1 MNPISANN
9 NEIDLLALL
18 KKLIQ
23 SKKLIFKITI
33 LFLIL
38 GLAISLLMPKKYS
51 AGSTF
56 VPMMSTDQKSNGL
69 SGLASLAGINID
81 GGMGGNDISPT
92 LYPEIIASVPFKQA
106 LSEVKIPFEGKQ
118 ITFKESALNKQH
130 DALSLIKKYTI
141 GLPGLL
147 IGLFKSEVSLQ
158 LKDSLFSKQ
167 VLFIS
172 KNDYELYK
180 NFENLVSINVDL
192 KEGFIELNIEFD
204 DPVRAAILAQNAQ
217 ELLQKKV
224 IELKVKQAKEV
235 LQYTQEQFSIKKG
248 LLYAAQD
255 KVNAFKDNAIFFN
268 TTTYQTQL
276 SRLEAE
282 YTTANMIFLEVAKQ
296 VEQAKLQ
303 VSKDTPIFS
312 ILKPVVVPNEKSAP
326 KKLVII
332 MLWTFI
338 GFLAISAKILFSD
351 KILALVEKL
360 IK

>member
-1 MNPISANN
+1 MNNQNN
-9 NEIDLLALL
+9 QEIDLLALL
-18 KKLIQ
+18 SKLLKNKVSIL
-23 SKKLIFKITI
+23 KVTFVFAIFGFCI
-33 LFLIL
+33 
-38 GLAISLLMPKKYS
+38 ALMLPKQYS

-56 VPMMSTDQKSNGL
+56 VPMMSSDQKSNGL

-106 LSEVKIPFEGKQ
+106 LSEVKIPYEGKQ
-118 ITFKESALNKQH
+118 ITFKEYALNKQY

-147 IGLFKSEVSLQ
+147 IGLFKSEDAQQ
-158 LKDSLFSKQ
+158 LKDSLISKQ

-172 KNDYELYK
+172 KDDYALYK
-180 NFENLVSINVDL
+180 NFENLISINVDL
-192 KEGFIELNIEFD
+192 KEGFIELNIDFD

-268 TTTYQTQL
+268 TTSYQTQL

-326 KKLVII
+326 KKFLII
-332 MLWTFI
+332 SIWTFL
-338 GFLAISAKILFSD
+338 GFFVISMKILFND
-351 KILALVEKL
+351 KIVELIQKL
-360 IK
+360 KK

>member
-1 MNPISANN
+1 MNNQNN
-9 NEIDLLALL
+9 QEIDLLALL
-18 KKLIQ
+18 NKLLKNKVSIL
-23 SKKLIFKITI
+23 KVTFVFAIF
-33 LFLIL
+33 
-38 GLAISLLMPKKYS
+38 GLCIALMLPKQYS

-56 VPMMSTDQKSNGL
+56 VPMMSSDQKSNGL

-81 GGMGGNDISPT
+81 GGMGSNDISPT

-106 LSEVKIPFEGKQ
+106 LSQVKIPFEGKQ
-118 ITFKESALNKQH
+118 ITFKEYALNKQY

-147 IGLFKSEVSLQ
+147 IGLFKSEDTLQ
-158 LKDSLFSKQ
+158 LKDSLFSKK
-167 VLFIS
+167 VLFIT
-172 KNDYELYK
+172 KEDYELYK
-180 NFENLVSINVDL
+180 NFDNLVSINVDL
-192 KEGFIELNIEFD
+192 KEGFIELNINFD

-235 LQYTQEQFSIKKG
+235 LQYTQEQYLIKKG

-255 KVNAFKDNAIFFN
+255 KVNVFKDNAIFYN
-268 TTTYQTQL
+268 STSYQTQL

-282 YTTANMIFLEVAKQ
+282 YTTANMIFIEVAKQ

-312 ILKPVVVPNEKSAP
+312 ILKPVVVPNEKSGP
-326 KKLVII
+326 KRLLIIAIWAFLGLVFGVGKTLFQDQIQKFILQII
-332 MLWTFI
+332 
-338 GFLAISAKILFSD
+338 S
-351 KILALVEKL
+351 
-360 IK
+360 

>member
-1 MNPISANN
+1 MNNQNN
-9 NEIDLLALL
+9 QQIDLLALL
-18 KKLIQ
+18 SKLLKNKVSIL
-23 SKKLIFKITI
+23 KVTFAFAIF
-33 LFLIL
+33 
-38 GLAISLLMPKKYS
+38 GLCIALMLPKQYS

-56 VPMMSTDQKSNGL
+56 VPMMSSDQKSNGL

-106 LSEVKIPFEGKQ
+106 MSQVKIPFEGKQ
-118 ITFKESALNKQH
+118 ITFKEYALNKKY

-141 GLPGLL
+141 GLPGIL
-147 IGLFKSEVSLQ
+147 IGLFKSEDKIL

-172 KNDYELYK
+172 KDDYALYK
-180 NFENLVSINVDL
+180 NFDNFISINVDL
-192 KEGFIELNIEFD
+192 KEGFIELNINFD
-204 DPVRAAILAQNAQ
+204 DPVRTAILAQNAQ

-235 LQYTQEQFSIKKG
+235 LQYTQEQYLIKKG

-255 KVNAFKDNAIFFN
+255 KVNSFKDNAIFYN
-268 TTTYQTQL
+268 TTSYQTQL

-312 ILKPVVVPNEKSAP
+312 ILKPVVVPNEKSGP
-326 KKLVII
+326 KRFLIIAIWAFLGLVFSAGKTLFQDQIQK
-332 MLWTFI
+332 FI
-338 GFLAISAKILFSD
+338 LKVRS
-351 KILALVEKL
+351 
-360 IK
+360 